1 MPGPTLTV
9 HLPRCWF
16 SNDTDGILTAF
27 IALLDRELGRTRAE
41 IVDLA
46 RQRDPARCDPEFLPV
61 IARSRGW
68 ALDTSLPVPL
78 QRKIVVNLA
87 AMYRRRGRTVGI
99 VEALRLVLGIEARVT
114 PIFAGAWRLGLSPLG
129 GIFAT
134 YTATGGESE
143 IDLATVNDRWRH
155 TPDMPGLRVLRNGTI
170 VPRWRYLMPGATR
183 LRFVTRGAQLFT
195 YAPFATQVDL
205 PFHYTPGGEHLA
217 VWFDGRRAVRGRDYT
232 EAAGESPN
240 QIDLPSPLPVSTEV
254 IVRTDDALDTL
265 TAGDLIVA
273 ITEESN
279 PLLSTTTLGPD
290 LSDPTSLVQVRIEF
304 PRPLNDD
311 ESRAAL
317 QIIDFMKSSLAVPV
331 EQVSAFPLA
340 KWRLGR
346 SRLGL
351 ETRLR

>member
-16 SNDTDGILTAF
+16 SNDPDGLLAAF
-27 IALLDRELGRTRAE
+27 VALLDAELGRTYAE
-41 IVDLA
+41 IVDIA
-46 RQRDPARCDPEFLPV
+46 RQRDPARCDPQFLPV

-87 AMYRRRGRTVGI
+87 AMYRRRGRTAGI

-114 PIFAGAWRLGLSPLG
+114 PAFAGAWRLGLSPLG

-155 TPDMPGLRVLRNGTI
+155 TPDMPGLRVLRNGAL

-183 LRFVTRGAQLFT
+183 LRFVARGAQLFT
-195 YAPFATQVDL
+195 YAPFATQIDL
-205 PFHYTPGGEHLA
+205 PFHYTPGGDHLA
-217 VWFDGRRAVRGRDYT
+217 VWFDGQRAVRGRDFDET
-232 EAAGESPN
+232 PGSDPN
-240 QIDLPSPLPVSTEV
+240 QLDLPGPLPVPTEV
-254 IVRTDDALDTL
+254 IVRSDEALDTL
-265 TAGDLIVA
+265 AAGDLIVA

-279 PLLSTTTLGPD
+279 PLLSPTTPGPD
-290 LSDPTSLVQVRIEF
+290 LSDPTALVQVHIEF
-304 PRPLNDD
+304 PRALTDD
-311 ESRAAL
+311 EARVAL

-331 EQVSAFPLA
+331 DRVSAFPRA
-340 KWRLGR
+340 GWRLGR